1 MAIQSTGLGRGLDA
15 LIRDTHDSQEGNG
28 IRMLPLRDI
37 HPNPRQPRRNFNEK
51 ALEELATSIRGQGL
65 LQPLLVRPMGASSPG
80 QYEIVAGERRW
91 RACQMAGLN
100 EVPVLVRSF
109 SAQDTLAAALI
120 ENIQREDLNPIEEAQ
135 GMQILKEEFGLS
147 QDDLA
152 QKLGKSRSAV
162 ANSLRLLTLPDSVR
176 LLIADG
182 KLSAGHARALLS
194 VSEPRAQEYLKNL
207 ILESKLSVREA
218 EGLASGWKESGTF
231 VLSGVVGN
239 MESVPRADA
248 PATVEEQEERP
259 SGEPVAESMRKTKP
273 QSARIL
279 EIQNRIG
286 ELYKAPVRVTGKES
300 KGKISF
306 SYNSK
311 EELEALLDRLAQ
323 FALEGENRTAL
334 AGSTATPLE
343 HAERPSLEGSVNKA
357 LEGADMAALDGSG
370 LEPLAGAGHQALDGN
385 RSAALPHQERRAL
398 DGAAP
403 LAAIDGGPSEDGD
416 APGTA
421 ET

>member
-1 MAIQSTGLGRGLDA
+1 MAIHSTGLGRGLDA

-51 ALEELATSIRGQGL
+51 ALEELAASIRSQGL

-91 RACQMAGLN
+91 RACQMAGLQ

-207 ILESKLSVREA
+207 ILEGKLSVREA
-218 EGLASGWKESGTF
+218 EGLASGWKDSGTF
-231 VLSGVVGN
+231 VLSGVNGN
-239 MESVPRADA
+239 MEAPLRPDA
-248 PATVEEQEERP
+248 SAVGEEKEERP
-259 SGEPVAESMRKTKP
+259 SGEAAAESARKTKP

-286 ELYKAPVRVTGKES
+286 ELYKASVRVTGKES

-323 FALEGENRTAL
+323 FALESDNRTAL
-334 AGSTATPLE
+334 TGSTATPLE
-343 HAERPSLEGSVNKA
+343 GSANKA
-357 LEGADMAALDGSG
+357 LEGADMTALDSSG
-370 LEPLAGAGHQALDGN
+370 MEPLAGAEHQALDGN
-385 RSAALPHQERRAL
+385 RSAALPHQDHRAL

-403 LAAIDGGPSEDGD
+403 LAAIDEGPSGEGD
-416 APGTA
+416 TPEATDA
-421 ET
+421 